1 MNILSSMLKFLT
13 DSIGGVALPTTAQTI
28 TGAISE
34 LYTTISQIKTK
45 QDDTHIVVTNAPLG
59 QLSFNSAGAAGG
71 TFDVSSSIPSGYT
84 MIGAIPAVSGY
95 FGAHFYTCINASA
108 TSVYVQIYRGSGTQ
122 TTTSPMVKLVCVKNL

>member
-1 MNILSSMLKFLT
+1 MNILSSMLKFLI
-13 DSIGGVALPTTAQTI
+13 DEIGGVALPTVAQTI

-34 LYTTISQIKTK
+34 IHTTVSQIKTK

-84 MIGAIPAVSGY
+84 MIGAIPATSGY
-95 FGAHFYTCINASA
+95 FGAYFYTCTAASA
-108 TSVYVQIYRGSGTQ
+108 TSVYVQLLRISGTQ
-122 TTTSPMVKLVCVKNL
+122 ASTSPFVKLLCTKNL